1 MVTLDMMNNA
11 NDIMNLLQQI
21 QQNPY
26 QVLSQRF
33 NLPQNLNN
41 PNDIIQHLL
50 NSGQVTQ
57 TQVNNATQM
66 MSNPMVKR
74 LFGK

>member
-21 QQNPY
+21 RQNPY

>member
-1 MVTLDMMNNA
+1 MNNA

-21 QQNPY
+21 RQNPY

-33 NLPQNLNN
+33 NLPQNLNS

-66 MSNPMVKR
+66 MNNPMVKR

>member
-21 QQNPY
+21 RQNPY

-66 MSNPMVKR
+66 MNNTMVKR

>member
-1 MVTLDMMNNA
+1 MNNA

>member
-1 MVTLDMMNNA
+1 MNNA

-50 NSGQVTQ
+50 NSGQITQ

>member
-21 QQNPY
+21 RQNPY

-66 MSNPMVKR
+66 MNNPMVKR

>member
-1 MVTLDMMNNA
+1 MNNA

-21 QQNPY
+21 RQNPY

>member
-21 QQNPY
+21 RQNPY

-33 NLPQNLNN
+33 NLPQNLNS

-66 MSNPMVKR
+66 MNNPMIKR